1 MSGTAVWFPGN
12 NRVRVRSER
21 VDRGFAYIGETG
33 RTCGMWLCGIT
44 RIAKRY
50 SIAVAVHN
58 PGLLMRKLFGC
69 CRLRTVSATRCT
81 KSVRPPQVI
90 PETLYSRLISSLVSI
105 YKYHD
110 CKSIKFYRILCEF
123 YMVLLWLVFSMPF
136 SIMSDGKEDRNE
148 NEEKSDH

>member
-58 PGLLMRKLFGC
+58 PGLLMRKLCGC

-81 KSVRPPQVI
+81 KPVRPPQVI
-90 PETLYSRLISSLVSI
+90 PETDQQHEGSRESADARPRLP
-105 YKYHD
+105 
-110 CKSIKFYRILCEF
+110 
-123 YMVLLWLVFSMPF
+123 LLNRPSAPCSTGHRRSRFVT
-136 SIMSDGKEDRNE
+136 IM
-148 NEEKSDH
+148 HVTQTA